1 MRFGV
6 YKIMAM
12 FNIIDEVIPTT
23 RTRELVR
30 IAIPT
35 LVSWA
40 VNKQTKMTYD
50 NLNRALGYDKSSSYI
65 GKVLGWTADVIDEL
79 GNRTGEKIPT
89 LNALCKKTSTGI
101 PSDGFSYVYPNYDSL
116 TLDEKRIFINGINEQ
131 AYNYKKWDWVLDQLG
146 LQPSKIITE
155 QELEAISVNVGGG
168 EGKEH
173 KAIKDYVYEHPE
185 SLGITGVIRK
195 VVEHPLPSGDRLDV
209 YFETSDTRYAIEVKP
224 STSSDDD
231 IIRGIFQCIKYKAV
245 LEAMRKVEC
254 DRYSIS
260 TLLVVAGTMSDR
272 NKQLAKALEIK
283 SVNIKI

>member
-1 MRFGV
+1 M
-6 YKIMAM
+6 
-12 FNIIDEVIPTT
+12 NIINSVIHTK
-23 RTRELVR
+23 RSQELVGQ
-30 IAIPT
+30 IIPI
-35 LVSWA
+35 LVGWA
-40 VNKQTKMTYD
+40 KYGLTNKTYGD
-50 NLNRALGYDKSSSYI
+50 LIHALGYTRYSGI
-65 GKVLGWTADVIDEL
+65 GDQL
-79 GNRTGEKIPT
+79 GNVETVMRELRKMTGEEVPT
-89 LNALCKKTSTGI
+89 LNALVKTPKEGI
-101 PSDGFSYVYPNYDSL
+101 PSDGFDFVYPNYNGL
-116 TLDEKRIFINGINEQ
+116 TLSEKLVFVAGINEK
-131 AYNYKKWDWVLDQLG
+131 ALNYQKWDWVLDQLG

-155 QELEAISVNVGGG
+155 QELEAISVHVGGG

-173 KAIKDYVYEHPE
+173 KAIKDYVYKHPE

-231 IIRGIFQCIKYKAV
+231 IIRGIFQCVKYKAV

>member
-1 MRFGV
+1 M
-6 YKIMAM
+6 
-12 FNIIDEVIPTT
+12 NIINSVIHTK
-23 RTRELVR
+23 RSQELVSQ
-30 IAIPT
+30 IIPI
-35 LVSWA
+35 LVGWA
-40 VNKQTKMTYD
+40 KYGLTNKTYGD
-50 NLNRALGYDKSSSYI
+50 LIHALGYTRYSGI
-65 GKVLGWTADVIDEL
+65 GDQL
-79 GNRTGEKIPT
+79 GNVETVLRELRKMTGEDVPT
-89 LNALCKKTSTGI
+89 LNALVKTHKEGI
-101 PSDGFSYVYPNYDSL
+101 HSDGFDFVYPNYNGL
-116 TLDEKRIFINGINEQ
+116 TLSEKLVFVAGINEK
-131 AYNYKKWDWVLDQLG
+131 ALNYQKWDWVLDQLG

-155 QELEAISVNVGGG
+155 QELEVISVHGGGG

-173 KAIKDYVYEHPE
+173 KAIKEFVYNNPE

-195 VVEHPLPSGDRLDV
+195 EPEHPLPSGDRLDV

-272 NKQLAKALEIK
+272 NKQLAEALEIK